1 METLITAVIVFFLG
15 TIFGS
20 FLNVCIYRLPRKQ
33 SIVWPPS
40 SCPACGSRIKPY
52 DNLPLLSY
60 FLLRGRCRQCQAQIH
75 WRYPLVELI
84 TGFLFVG
91 LYLKLGLSSQLLL
104 LSVLTLLL
112 IAISFIDLE
121 FKLILNKLTL
131 LGLVLGSVLS
141 LLLNNL
147 TVKDVFFGF
156 IVGGGVLFFVAILG
170 NIVFRKESMGMGD
183 IKMAAMIGVFL
194 GAKGVGLSLFFA
206 FVFAALICGI
216 GMLFKR
222 LRMQSYI
229 PFGPF
234 IALGT
239 IFYVFAGE
247 MVLTWYLQR
256 LSF

>member
-1 METLITAVIVFFLG
+1 MGTLITAAIVFFFG
-15 TIFGS
+15 AVFGS

-52 DNLPLLSY
+52 DNIPLISY
-60 FLLRGRCRQCQAQIH
+60 FLLQGRCRQCKAQIH

-84 TGFLFVG
+84 TGLLFVG
-91 LYLKLGLSSQLLL
+91 LFLKFGLSLQLLS
-104 LSVLTLLL
+104 LSVLALLL

-131 LGLVLGSVLS
+131 FGLVLGIVLS
-141 LLLNNL
+141 LFLNNFAL
-147 TVKDVFFGF
+147 KDVFFGF
-156 IVGGGVLFFVAILG
+156 VAGGGGLLLVAIFG

-194 GAKGVGLSLFFA
+194 GARGVGLALFFA
-206 FVFAALICGI
+206 FVFAALVSGI
-216 GMLFKR
+216 AMLFKR

-247 MVLTWYLQR
+247 MVLTWYLHH